1 MHFRNPVLIGRASE
15 QSRPQKGHRRVPV
28 ISLDNI
34 VTKMV
39 QLKSIASQ
47 PKLCMGSML
56 RAFIVAKSQAK
67 KNSIEKLST
76 DNDFL

>member
-1 MHFRNPVLIGRASE
+1 
-15 QSRPQKGHRRVPV
+15 
-28 ISLDNI
+28 
-34 VTKMV
+34 MV